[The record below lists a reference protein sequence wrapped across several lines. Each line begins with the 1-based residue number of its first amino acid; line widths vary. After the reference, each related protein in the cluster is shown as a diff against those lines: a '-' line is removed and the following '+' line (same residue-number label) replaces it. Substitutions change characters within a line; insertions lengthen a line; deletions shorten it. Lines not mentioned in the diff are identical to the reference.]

1 MEADEKSKRNEDND
15 KNMYNSDITHHTRSV
30 RCSRS
35 AVDCHPTVS
44 AGVKARARK
53 RRLGTALSLTAL
65 ETTHIT
71 GAAPKEGP
79 RNQRKSVRRRMKPYS
94 LPFLPH
100 LQILS
105 LAVGKWPQLEWFLA
119 QNGRKKLGKRERDKE
134 EEEDGEQF
142 NDEVLVPAVQ

>member
-1 MEADEKSKRNEDND
+1 VLSFKPVKFKCRSLEADEKSKRNEDND

-65 ETTHIT
+65 
-71 GAAPKEGP
+71 GP
-79 RNQRKSVRRRMKPYS
+79 I
-94 LPFLPH
+94 LFHFFL
-100 LQILS
+100 I
-105 LAVGKWPQLEWFLA
+105 F
-119 QNGRKKLGKRERDKE
+119 RY
-134 EEEDGEQF
+134 
-142 NDEVLVPAVQ
+142 